1 MTVEYITQEQI
12 DRGTKDELLTVIA
25 TLHSEVDRLKLKS
38 ANQLSELALRDS
50 ELASLRS
57 QLANRTIQGME

>member
-12 DRGTKDELLTVIA
+12 DKGTKDELLTVIA
-25 TLHSEVDRLKLKS
+25 TLHSELDRLKMKS

-57 QLANRTIQGME
+57 QLANKGME